1 MNKLWIFEVSN
12 IAFLETWIGVLKP
25 WSNMICNNHTFLDCY
40 SMFSPL
46 YAYYM
51 PTYENKNVIVL
62 GKLP

>member
-1 MNKLWIFEVSN
+1 
-12 IAFLETWIGVLKP
+12 
-25 WSNMICNNHTFLDCY
+25 MICNNHTFLDCY